1 MTGSF
6 RLYAGVA
13 VLAVVVLVLTVVG
26 SLAGGERDGF
36 QWPPDYTVNRIA
48 VVGSDARI
56 RTYSPDGT
64 GEFLLTPD
72 DGVFTWPTWS
82 PERTQHRLL
91 QGCQEHSR
99 ISR

>member
-13 VLAVVVLVLTVVG
+13 VLASVVIVLIVVG
-26 SLAGGERDGF
+26 SRGGAPGDGF

-56 RTYSPDGT
+56 RTYSPDGH
-64 GEFLLTPD
+64 GRA
-72 DGVFTWPTWS
+72 S
-82 PERTQHRLL
+82 
-91 QGCQEHSR
+91 
-99 ISR
+99 